1 MQLANAM
8 NRKNSTFLVFY
19 CFLVLIITSCST
31 KESKKNDEN
40 AIISV
45 REAFK
50 TDSILTNRYKA
61 LTYFIDSVSDLN
73 AQDSLLRVYY
83 LDHEQEYQPQ
93 ELIKSIS
100 IYESQFSPSKSAIGF
115 ANEERAIV
123 YLRTSQLDTADF
135 YVTKAIRAYEE
146 SEEQKSLARC
156 YNIQAGIHGFQGRLD
171 NSLESQ
177 FKALDIYKALADSNG
192 IYETIRELGNTCYRQ
207 HLFDR
212 ALTLYQKSLT
222 YYIVQRDTFMQ
233 ADLYNAIGNSYHQLN
248 KLKESEQAVYK
259 SIELK
264 KKINDDFGMAESY
277 GSLALISMGS
287 NDWQQGK
294 VLLEKSIAIFE
305 KIGDTRGLNSM
316 MYNLGVCEMELNH
329 LQKAEQ
335 IFNQI
340 IETSQKNG
348 ILEESLQRTFQRK
361 YSILKKEGR
370 VQEAIECLE
379 ALSTM
384 KDTLFSQEKNR
395 FFEEMNVKYETQLKE
410 EKLQNI
416 QKENEQIHEK
426 RLFLIVGL
434 VLVILLSIG
443 LFYLL
448 IKRNQQ
454 ARLLYSAESMLNQ
467 KQLEET
473 LRELAFNKKQLDNFT
488 QHLVEKNKFINDL
501 ESKISTK
508 IESPI
513 EIQDD
518 ELAFSNIMQLKILTE
533 KDWTKFK
540 LYFEKAFPGF
550 ILKLRTEYSN
560 LTGSEQRLFLLIKLK
575 SDSRE
580 MSDMLGISLESIRKN
595 KYRLK
600 KKLMLDENQS
610 LEEFIMNFK

>member
-1 MQLANAM
+1 M
-8 NRKNSTFLVFY
+8 NRKHRAL
-19 CFLVLIITSCST
+19 LLIYSFFTLLIASCSNS
-31 KESKKNDEN
+31 ESKKEAKNDL
-40 AIISV
+40 ISIQ
-45 REAFK
+45 EAFK
-50 TDSILTNRYKA
+50 TDSILTVRYRSIA
-61 LTYFIDSVSDLN
+61 SSIDSISDIN
-73 AQDSLLRVYY
+73 AQDSLLRAYY
-83 LDHEQEYQPQ
+83 LNHEQEYQPQ
-93 ELIKSIS
+93 ELIKSIAL
-100 IYESQFSPSKSAIGF
+100 YEKQFSSSKSAFGF

-123 YLRTSQLDTADF
+123 FLRTSQLDTAGF
-135 YVTKAIRAYEE
+135 YVNKALIAYEE
-146 SEEQKSLARC
+146 SGERKSLARC
-156 YNIQAGIHGFQGRLD
+156 YNVQAGILGFQGRLD
-171 NSLESQ
+171 DTFESQ

-212 ALTLYQKSLT
+212 ALSLFQKSLT
-222 YYIVQRDTFMQ
+222 YYIAQRDTFMQ

-248 KLKESEQAVYK
+248 KQKESEQAVYK

-264 KKINDDFGMAESY
+264 KKIKDDFGMAESY
-277 GSLALISMGS
+277 GSLALISMGR
-287 NDWQQGK
+287 NDWQEGK
-294 VLLEKSIAIFE
+294 ELLEKSIAIFE
-305 KIGDTRGLNSM
+305 QIGDTRGLYSM

-329 LQKAEQ
+329 LQLAEK
-335 IFNQI
+335 IFNEV

-348 ILEESLQRTFQRK
+348 IQEESLQRTLQRK

-370 VQEAIECLE
+370 IQEASECLE
-379 ALSTM
+379 TLLAM

-416 QKENEQIHEK
+416 QNENARIREK
-426 RLFLIVGL
+426 RFFLIIGL
-434 VLVILLSIG
+434 VIVILLSIG

-454 ARLLYSAESMLNQ
+454 ARLLHSAESMLHQ
-467 KQLEET
+467 KQLDET
-473 LRELAFNKKQLDNFT
+473 LRELAFNRKQLDNFT

-508 IESPI
+508 TDTPTEV
-513 EIQDD
+513 QDD
-518 ELAFSNIMQLKILTE
+518 ELAFSNLMQLKILTE
-533 KDWTKFK
+533 EDWIKFK

-575 SDSRE
+575 NDSRE
-580 MSDMLGISLESIRKN
+580 MSDMLGISMESVRKN

-600 KKLMLDENQS
+600 KKLLLDENQS
-610 LEEFIMNFK
+610 LEEFIMNY